1 MKQFCLI
8 SILWVFFSC
17 SNLPKEKLKQFSVDF
32 EYTVENDSAYL
43 QVDNHLFAPLLVR
56 ATTEKANAKNWVTKH
71 FPLFIPPKTD
81 TVFKFPVTQTKEEL
95 ALKFSVST
103 ADTARL
109 KLKPVKLPFPKGKT
123 YKIMQGYQGSFSH
136 NKPYSKYALDFTLKK
151 GDTIS
156 AVADGYVVGVI
167 KGYSE
172 GGNDFK
178 WRDYANYITLYHPEM
193 HFFTQYVHLKQN
205 GSLVQLNDKVVAGQP
220 IGLSGVT
227 GFTSK
232 EHLHFNAFRNS
243 KGVMEPIEI
252 EFENG
257 IKGKDLK
264 TGAIVKH

>member
-1 MKQFCLI
+1 MKQLYFI
-8 SILWVFFSC
+8 IILGVFFSC
-17 SNLPKEKLKQFSVDF
+17 SNLPKEKLRQFSVDF
-32 EYTVENDSAYL
+32 EYTVENDSVYI
-43 QVDNHLFAPLLVR
+43 QVDNHLYAPLLVR
-56 ATTEKANAKNWVTKH
+56 ATTEIASSEKWAAKH
-71 FPLFIPPKTD
+71 FPVLFPPRTD
-81 TVFKFPVTQTKEEL
+81 TVFKFPTMQTKDQL

-103 ADTARL
+103 ADTATL
-109 KLKPVKLPFPKGKT
+109 KLKPVQFPFPKGKT
-123 YKIMQGYQGSFSH
+123 YKIMQGYHGSFSH
-136 NKPYSKYALDFTLKK
+136 NKPYSKYALDFTLKV

-167 KGYSE
+167 KDYSA
-172 GGNDFK
+172 GGNDYK
-178 WRDYANYITLYHPEM
+178 WLDYANYITVYHPEM

-205 GSLVQLNDKVVAGQP
+205 GSFVQLNEKVVAGQA

-243 KGVMEPIEI
+243 EGVMEPIEI

-264 TGAIVKH
+264 KGAIVKQ